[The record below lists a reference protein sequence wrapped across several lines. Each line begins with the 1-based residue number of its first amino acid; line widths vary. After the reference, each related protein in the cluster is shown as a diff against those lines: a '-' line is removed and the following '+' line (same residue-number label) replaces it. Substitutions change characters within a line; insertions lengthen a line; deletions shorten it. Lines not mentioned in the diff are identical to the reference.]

1 MSSALKKR
9 AYGTRGQG
17 RADERIPYIA
27 HRRPVVHFRM
37 HVVALTE
44 LGDPVGWHLN
54 AWIYGCRPANMR
66 DLKSGSSPLALGM
79 QESPL
84 T

>member
-1 MSSALKKR
+1 MSSAQKKR

-17 RADERIPYIA
+17 RADEHIPYIA

-44 LGDPVGWHLN
+44 LATLSVGISIRGFMGVSVLRLWRSIIEEQVRFL
-54 AWIYGCRPANMR
+54 
-66 DLKSGSSPLALGM
+66 
-79 QESPL
+79 
-84 T
+84 